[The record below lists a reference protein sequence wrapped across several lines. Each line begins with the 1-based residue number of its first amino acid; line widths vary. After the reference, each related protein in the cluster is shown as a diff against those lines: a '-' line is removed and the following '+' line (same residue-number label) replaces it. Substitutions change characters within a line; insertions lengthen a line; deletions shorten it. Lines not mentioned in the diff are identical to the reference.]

1 MSDVH
6 PKSPDQNERD
16 DGRSPRGGKNKW
28 TVGHQADIL
37 SKSVKSHSMNFS
49 TKAKFWGSDS
59 KHDDSVYSCMV
70 ATAQV
75 ISKF

>member
-6 PKSPDQNERD
+6 PTSPDQNERD

-49 TKAKFWGSDS
+49 RKAKF
-59 KHDDSVYSCMV
+59 
-70 ATAQV
+70 
-75 ISKF
+75 